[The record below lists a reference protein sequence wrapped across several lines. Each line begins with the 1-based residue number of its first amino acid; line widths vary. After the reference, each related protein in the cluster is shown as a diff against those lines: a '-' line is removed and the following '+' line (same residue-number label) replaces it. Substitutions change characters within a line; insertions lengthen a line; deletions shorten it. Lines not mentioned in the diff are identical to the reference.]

1 MTRKT
6 LFLAIATVASA
17 LSISLP
23 ADAGKPG
30 RASVAVVID
39 QDCYS
44 QTKDAV
50 NEYVDAMELDGKT
63 GILLIDEWGV
73 PDSIRVRL
81 ETLHREKALEGAV
94 LIGDIPVPMIR
105 DAQHLSS
112 AFKMDQKRDWKESSI
127 PSDRY
132 YDDFHLQFNFLSRDK
147 DRKDFFYYSLA
158 PESPQQI
165 RSDIYT
171 ARIKP
176 AQGQD
181 KYKAI
186 ADFLR
191 KAVRTKKAAIEA
203 AGAKAS
209 VSSNTAAT
217 VSNSNTA
224 SAASGSIAASNT
236 AATATTDQAAG
247 RGTNGLALAEP
258 DRVMFFAGHGYNSE
272 SMVSR
277 MNEYKALHEQIP
289 SVNKPGGKVDFINFD
304 FDKSVKTRLLSALG
318 DEDLDV
324 ALLHH
329 HGYNDMQLLNGSP
342 YESTPDGWL
351 ALARNYFRE
360 KMRSSRNPEATR
372 KDFIKRFG
380 IPGEWLDEASDPE
393 LIIKDSLYDRSM
405 DIYTDDIDR
414 YDIKARFVLFDACFN
429 GAFTEA
435 DYVVPHYLFSEANNT
450 VAALA
455 HSVNT
460 LQDVW
465 TDELVGLFDE
475 GVCAGNIF
483 KHVWSLENHLFGD
496 PTFHFGA
503 VSDLDRKVSMKE
515 EKAGI
520 WRKLLKSESTPC
532 DVKCLAVR
540 VLTRNGNITGEE
552 LLDLQRN
559 SGSGIVRLAA
569 FNGNVE
575 LAGNCLTEAISL
587 GLDDSYELLQ
597 RLSARYA
604 GYNQSPELDEQI
616 VRLYVD
622 PLTPTRVMFQLKTP
636 LVDIETGKA
645 TELVRKYGHW
655 KGDEGLDSLIDYLEV
670 CGKSLSADLANL
682 ESDSPNARNARL
694 FIRSQRNQCRA
705 DILDALQTFFAKTD
719 DPAIKLQIA
728 ELLGWYRYSYAREKA
743 LGICRSLHSAE
754 SDPVIRNEFRR
765 SISRLGE

>member
-191 KAVRTKKAAIEA
+191 KAVRTKKAAIE
-203 AGAKAS
+203 
-209 VSSNTAAT
+209 
-217 VSNSNTA
+217 
-224 SAASGSIAASNT
+224 
-236 AATATTDQAAG
+236 AAG

-604 GYNQSPELDEQI
+604 GYNQSPELDGQI

-622 PLTPTRVMFQLKTP
+622 PLTPTRVMFQLKAP

-754 SDPVIRNEFRR
+754 SDPVIRDEFRR

>member
-132 YDDFHLQFNFLSRDK
+132 YDDFHLQFSFLSRDK

-209 VSSNTAAT
+209 VST
-217 VSNSNTA
+217 
-224 SAASGSIAASNT
+224 NT

-435 DYVVPHYLFSEANNT
+435 DYVVPHYLFGEANNT

-622 PLTPTRVMFQLKTP
+622 PLTPTRVMFQLKAP

-670 CGKSLSADLANL
+670 SGKSLSADLANL

-754 SDPVIRNEFRR
+754 SDPVIRDEFRR
-765 SISRLGE
+765 SISRLEE

>member
-203 AGAKAS
+203 AG
-209 VSSNTAAT
+209 
-217 VSNSNTA
+217 
-224 SAASGSIAASNT
+224 
-236 AATATTDQAAG
+236 
-247 RGTNGLALAEP
+247 RGTDGLALAEP

-435 DYVVPHYLFSEANNT
+435 DYVVPHYLFGEANNT

-569 FNGNVE
+569 FNGNIE

-622 PLTPTRVMFQLKTP
+622 PLTPTRVMFQLKAP

-670 CGKSLSADLANL
+670 CGKSLSEDLANL

-743 LGICRSLHSAE
+743 LGICRSLLSTE
-754 SDPVIRNEFRR
+754 SDPAIRDEFRR

>member
-209 VSSNTAAT
+209 VST
-217 VSNSNTA
+217 
-224 SAASGSIAASNT
+224 NT

-435 DYVVPHYLFSEANNT
+435 DYVVPHYLFGEANNT

-719 DPAIKLQIA
+719 DTAIKLQIA
-728 ELLGWYRYSYAREKA
+728 ELLGWYRYSYARQKA

-754 SDPVIRNEFRR
+754 SDPVIRDEFRR

>member
-191 KAVRTKKAAIEA
+191 KAVRTKKAAIE
-203 AGAKAS
+203 
-209 VSSNTAAT
+209 
-217 VSNSNTA
+217 
-224 SAASGSIAASNT
+224 
-236 AATATTDQAAG
+236 AAG

-604 GYNQSPELDEQI
+604 GYNQSPELDGQI

-622 PLTPTRVMFQLKTP
+622 PLTPTRVMFQLKAP

-754 SDPVIRNEFRR
+754 SDPAIRDEFRR

>member
-203 AGAKAS
+203 AG
-209 VSSNTAAT
+209 
-217 VSNSNTA
+217 
-224 SAASGSIAASNT
+224 
-236 AATATTDQAAG
+236 

-351 ALARNYFRE
+351 DLARNYFRG

-372 KDFIKRFG
+372 KDFIERFG

-393 LIIKDSLYDRSM
+393 LIIKDSLYDRSL

-414 YDIKARFVLFDACFN
+414 YDIKAMFVLFDACFN

-435 DYVVPHYLFSEANNT
+435 DYVVPHYLFGEANNT

-587 GLDDSYELLQ
+587 GLYDSYELLQ

-622 PLTPTRVMFQLKTP
+622 PLTPTRVMFQLKAP

-645 TELVRKYGHW
+645 TELIRKYGHW

-705 DILDALQTFFAKTD
+705 DILDALQTFFVKTD

-754 SDPVIRNEFRR
+754 SDPTIRDEFRR

>member
-203 AGAKAS
+203 AG
-209 VSSNTAAT
+209 
-217 VSNSNTA
+217 
-224 SAASGSIAASNT
+224 
-236 AATATTDQAAG
+236 
-247 RGTNGLALAEP
+247 RGTDGLALAEP

-435 DYVVPHYLFSEANNT
+435 DYVVPHYLFGEANNT

-705 DILDALQTFFAKTD
+705 DILDALQTFFSKTD

-754 SDPVIRNEFRR
+754 SDPVIRDEFRR

>member
-203 AGAKAS
+203 AG
-209 VSSNTAAT
+209 
-217 VSNSNTA
+217 
-224 SAASGSIAASNT
+224 
-236 AATATTDQAAG
+236 

-435 DYVVPHYLFSEANNT
+435 DYVVPHYLFGEANNT

-622 PLTPTRVMFQLKTP
+622 PLTPTSVMFQLKTP

-705 DILDALQTFFAKTD
+705 DILDALQTCYSKAE

-754 SDPVIRNEFRR
+754 SDPAIRDEFRR

>member
-217 VSNSNTA
+217 V
-224 SAASGSIAASNT
+224 
-236 AATATTDQAAG
+236 TTDQATG
-247 RGTNGLALAEP
+247 RGTDGLALAEP

-435 DYVVPHYLFSEANNT
+435 DYVVPHYLFGEANNT

-754 SDPVIRNEFRR
+754 SDPVIRDEFRR

>member
-191 KAVRTKKAAIEA
+191 KAVRTKKAAIE
-203 AGAKAS
+203 
-209 VSSNTAAT
+209 
-217 VSNSNTA
+217 
-224 SAASGSIAASNT
+224 
-236 AATATTDQAAG
+236 AAG

-622 PLTPTRVMFQLKTP
+622 PLTPTRVMFQLKAP

-645 TELVRKYGHW
+645 TELIRKYGHW

-743 LGICRSLHSAE
+743 LGICRSLLSAE
-754 SDPVIRNEFRR
+754 SDPTIRDEFRR

>member
-6 LFLAIATVASA
+6 LYLAIATVASA

-23 ADAGKPG
+23 AEAGKPG

-39 QDCYS
+39 QDSYR
-44 QTKDAV
+44 QTEDAV

-181 KYKAI
+181 KYKVI

-209 VSSNTAAT
+209 VS
-217 VSNSNTA
+217 
-224 SAASGSIAASNT
+224 SNT

-435 DYVVPHYLFSEANNT
+435 DYVVPHYLFGEANNT

-622 PLTPTRVMFQLKTP
+622 PLTPTRVMFQLKAP

-670 CGKSLSADLANL
+670 SGKSLNADLANL

-754 SDPVIRNEFRR
+754 SDPTIRDEFRR

>member
-217 VSNSNTA
+217 
-224 SAASGSIAASNT
+224 
-236 AATATTDQAAG
+236 ATTDQAAG
-247 RGTNGLALAEP
+247 RGTDGLALAEP

-435 DYVVPHYLFSEANNT
+435 DYVVPHYLFGEANNT

-540 VLTRNGNITGEE
+540 VLTRNGNITEEE

-622 PLTPTRVMFQLKTP
+622 PLTPTRVMFQLKAP

-670 CGKSLSADLANL
+670 CGKSLSEDLANL

-754 SDPVIRNEFRR
+754 SDPVIRDEFRR

>member
-63 GILLIDEWGV
+63 GIILIDEWGV

-165 RSDIYT
+165 RSDLYT

-181 KYKAI
+181 KYEAI

-191 KAVRTKKAAIEA
+191 KAVRTKKAAIE
-203 AGAKAS
+203 
-209 VSSNTAAT
+209 
-217 VSNSNTA
+217 
-224 SAASGSIAASNT
+224 
-236 AATATTDQAAG
+236 AAG

-435 DYVVPHYLFSEANNT
+435 DYVVPHYLFGEANNT

-604 GYNQSPELDEQI
+604 GYNQSPELDGQI

-622 PLTPTRVMFQLKTP
+622 PLTPTRVMFQLKAP

-754 SDPVIRNEFRR
+754 SDPVIRDEFRR

>member
-23 ADAGKPG
+23 AEAGKPG

-191 KAVRTKKAAIEA
+191 KAVRTKKAAIE
-203 AGAKAS
+203 
-209 VSSNTAAT
+209 
-217 VSNSNTA
+217 
-224 SAASGSIAASNT
+224 
-236 AATATTDQAAG
+236 AAG

-435 DYVVPHYLFSEANNT
+435 DYVVPHYLFGEANNT

-604 GYNQSPELDEQI
+604 GYNQSPELDGQI

-622 PLTPTRVMFQLKTP
+622 PLTPTRVMFQLKAP

-743 LGICRSLHSAE
+743 LGICRSLLSAE
-754 SDPVIRNEFRR
+754 SDPVIRDEFRR

>member
-209 VSSNTAAT
+209 VSS
-217 VSNSNTA
+217 
-224 SAASGSIAASNT
+224 IT

-435 DYVVPHYLFSEANNT
+435 DYVVPHYLFGEANNT

-622 PLTPTRVMFQLKTP
+622 PLTPTRVMFQLKAP

-645 TELVRKYGHW
+645 TELIRKYGHW

-743 LGICRSLHSAE
+743 LGICRSLLSAE
-754 SDPVIRNEFRR
+754 SDPTIRDEFRR

>member
-30 RASVAVVID
+30 RTSVAVVID

-203 AGAKAS
+203 
-209 VSSNTAAT
+209 T
-217 VSNSNTA
+217 
-224 SAASGSIAASNT
+224 
-236 AATATTDQAAG
+236 G
-247 RGTNGLALAEP
+247 RGTDGLALAEP

-435 DYVVPHYLFSEANNT
+435 DYVVPHYLFGEANNT

-622 PLTPTRVMFQLKTP
+622 PLTPTRVMFQLKAP

-645 TELVRKYGHW
+645 TELIRKYGHW

-754 SDPVIRNEFRR
+754 SDPVIRDEFRR